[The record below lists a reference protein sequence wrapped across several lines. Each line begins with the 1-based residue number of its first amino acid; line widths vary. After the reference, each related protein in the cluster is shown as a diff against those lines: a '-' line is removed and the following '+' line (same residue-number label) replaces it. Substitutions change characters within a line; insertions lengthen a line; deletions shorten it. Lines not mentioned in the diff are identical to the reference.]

1 MFLKKF
7 SLKPYTL
14 YNRIQNYDWGTKNE
28 SAFIPHLIGAEIEPD
43 KPYAELWIGA
53 HPKAPSEIEISGER
67 IPLNKVIEE
76 YPMECLGEYVH
87 RKFSG
92 TFPFLLKVLSIAQ
105 VLSIQAHPNKL
116 QARLLHAKDPN
127 NYPDDNH
134 KPEIAIAL
142 DSLDALVGFKP
153 LHSIKANL
161 DALPELNEF
170 VGQGMIHEIMNSE
183 DQSTTEHL
191 IKQLYGNIWQRSGEK
206 ERLAACL
213 SNIQKRLSIKIIRSP
228 EEELFLLQHKLY
240 GTDVGLLSFFFFNLV
255 HLQHE
260 EAIFLDAGV
269 PHSYIKGTII
279 ECMAN
284 SDNVVRAGLTKKFTD
299 IDTLLNIIRYDFAE
313 YPILQT
319 GKGADEGTYRTAA
332 EEYEV
337 TRNKKPGGFRKKC
350 LSNDRPCVYL
360 VTQGLLEV
368 NWKDHE
374 TANSLKFLKGNS
386 FFLPA
391 ALSQYEIASNVDV
404 EFFAVTIP

>member
-1 MFLKKF
+1 MFLKQF
-7 SLKPYTL
+7 SLRPYTL

-43 KPYAELWIGA
+43 RPYAELWIGA

-76 YPMECLGEYVH
+76 YPIECLGAYVH

-92 TFPFLLKVLSIAQ
+92 TFPFLLKVLSAAQ
-105 VLSIQAHPNKL
+105 TLSIQAHPNKL
-116 QARLLHAKDPN
+116 HARLLHAKDPE

-161 DALPELNEF
+161 EALPELNEF
-170 VGQGMIHEIMNSE
+170 VGQGMIQEIIKSN
-183 DQSTTEHL
+183 DHSTTEYL
-191 IKQLYGNIWQRSGEK
+191 IKQLYGNIMRRSGEK
-206 ERLAACL
+206 ECLAACL
-213 SNIQKRLSIKIIRSP
+213 SNIQKRLSIKLVRSP
-228 EEELFLLQHKLY
+228 EEELFLAQHKLS
-240 GTDVGLLSFFFFNLV
+240 GVDVGLLSIFFFNLV
-255 HLQHE
+255 HLLSE
-260 EAIFLDAGV
+260 ESIFMDAGV
-269 PHSYIKGTII
+269 PHAYIKGNII

-299 IDTLLNIIRYDFAE
+299 IEALLNIIRYDFAE
-313 YPILQT
+313 YPILQSENST
-319 GKGADEGTYRTAA
+319 NECTYRTSA
-332 EEYEV
+332 EEFEV
-337 TRNKKPGGFRKKC
+337 TRNKIPGGFRKEC
-350 LSNDRPCVYL
+350 ISNDRPSVYL
-360 VTQGLLEV
+360 VTHGSLEV
-368 NWKDHE
+368 NWNSHE
-374 TANSLKFLKGNS
+374 TAHILKFLKGNS

-391 ALSQYEIASNVDV
+391 ALSQYEITSKIDG